1 MAKYIMALDAG
12 TTSNRCILFNEKGE
26 MCSVA
31 QKEFTQYFPKP
42 GWVEHDAE
50 EIWSTQLEV
59 AKEAMA
65 NVGATAADI
74 GAIGIT
80 NQRETT
86 IVWDKNTGEPI
97 HHAIVW
103 QCRRTSEY
111 CDSLKAK
118 GLVDTFR
125 QKTGLVI
132 DAYFSATKIR
142 WVLDN
147 VPGAREKADRGELLF
162 GTVWKPTAAEPSFGI
177 AYIILSSIVG
187 TAASVLLGVPIGL
200 LTAVFL
206 TEVSG
211 KTLAKAVQPA
221 VELLAAI
228 PSVIYGL
235 LGMMLLNPLLYKL
248 EKALFAGSSTHRYTG
263 GADLLAAVIVLAIM
277 ILPTVISVSA
287 SAIRAVPGSLRAAS
301 LALGA
306 SKMQTIRRVTVPAA
320 KSGILTGVV
329 LGIGRALGEAMAI
342 NMVAGGAVNLPLP
355 FNSVRFLTTG
365 IISGM
370 SYAPVGSL
378 YQQALFSIGLV
389 LFLFIMLINVFLNV
403 FIKKRKED

>member
-1 MAKYIMALDAG
+1 MA
-12 TTSNRCILFNEKGE
+12 NPKG
-26 MCSVA
+26 
-31 QKEFTQYFPKP
+31 KP
-42 GWVEHDAE
+42 GRSAFTAE
-50 EIWSTQLEV
+50 RLARALLLISAV
-59 AKEAMA
+59 A
-65 NVGATAADI
+65 
-74 GAIGIT
+74 AIFAVCAIT
-80 NQRETT
+80 L
-86 IVWDKNTGEPI
+86 
-97 HHAIVW
+97 
-103 QCRRTSEY
+103 Y
-111 CDSLKAK
+111 LFAK
-118 GLVDTFR
+118 GLPALHKVGVGD
-125 QKTGLVI
+125 
-132 DAYFSATKIR
+132 
-142 WVLDN
+142 
-147 VPGAREKADRGELLF
+147 LLF

-187 TAASVLLGVPIGL
+187 TAASVLLGVPVGL

-248 EKALFAGSSTHRYTG
+248 EKAVFAGSSTHRYTG

-287 SAIRAVPGSLRAAS
+287 SAIRAVPGSLRATS

-306 SKMQTIRRVTVPAA
+306 SKMQTIWRVTVPAA

-355 FNSVRFLTTG
+355 FNSVRFLTTQLVSEMG
-365 IISGM
+365 
-370 SYAPVGSL
+370 YAEGTHRQV
-378 YQQALFSIGLV
+378 LFTVGLV
-389 LFLFIMLINVFLNV
+389 LYLFIMIVNLVLQRLRREGGKDNG
-403 FIKKRKED
+403 

>member
-1 MAKYIMALDAG
+1 MA
-12 TTSNRCILFNEKGE
+12 NPKG
-26 MCSVA
+26 
-31 QKEFTQYFPKP
+31 KP
-42 GWVEHDAE
+42 GRSAFTAE
-50 EIWSTQLEV
+50 RLARALLLICAVV
-59 AKEAMA
+59 AIFA
-65 NVGATAADI
+65 VC
-74 GAIGIT
+74 AIT
-80 NQRETT
+80 L
-86 IVWDKNTGEPI
+86 
-97 HHAIVW
+97 
-103 QCRRTSEY
+103 Y
-111 CDSLKAK
+111 LFAK
-118 GLVDTFR
+118 GLPALHKVGVGD
-125 QKTGLVI
+125 
-132 DAYFSATKIR
+132 
-142 WVLDN
+142 
-147 VPGAREKADRGELLF
+147 LLF

-248 EKALFAGSSTHRYTG
+248 EKAVFAGSSTHQYTG

-306 SKMQTIRRVTVPAA
+306 SKMQTIWRVTVPAA
-320 KSGILTGVV
+320 KSGILTGAV

-355 FNSVRFLTTG
+355 FNSVRFLTTQLVSEMG
-365 IISGM
+365 
-370 SYAPVGSL
+370 YAEGTHRQV
-378 YQQALFSIGLV
+378 LFTVGLV
-389 LFLFIMLINVFLNV
+389 LYLFIMTVNLVLQRLRREGGKDNG
-403 FIKKRKED
+403 

>member
-1 MAKYIMALDAG
+1 MA
-12 TTSNRCILFNEKGE
+12 NPKG
-26 MCSVA
+26 
-31 QKEFTQYFPKP
+31 KP
-42 GWVEHDAE
+42 GRSAFTAE
-50 EIWSTQLEV
+50 RLARALLLICAVV
-59 AKEAMA
+59 AIFA
-65 NVGATAADI
+65 VC
-74 GAIGIT
+74 AIT
-80 NQRETT
+80 L
-86 IVWDKNTGEPI
+86 
-97 HHAIVW
+97 
-103 QCRRTSEY
+103 Y
-111 CDSLKAK
+111 LFAK
-118 GLVDTFR
+118 GLP
-125 QKTGLVI
+125 
-132 DAYFSATKIR
+132 A
-142 WVLDN
+142 LDR
-147 VPGAREKADRGELLF
+147 VGVGELLF

-248 EKALFAGSSTHRYTG
+248 EKAVFAGSSTHRYTG

-355 FNSVRFLTTG
+355 FNSVRFLTTQLVSEMG
-365 IISGM
+365 
-370 SYAPVGSL
+370 YAEGVHR
-378 YQQALFSIGLV
+378 QVLFTVGLV
-389 LFLFIMLINVFLNV
+389 LYLFIMIVNLVLQRLRREGGKDNG
-403 FIKKRKED
+403 

>member
-1 MAKYIMALDAG
+1 MA
-12 TTSNRCILFNEKGE
+12 NPKG
-26 MCSVA
+26 
-31 QKEFTQYFPKP
+31 KP
-42 GWVEHDAE
+42 GRSAFTAE
-50 EIWSTQLEV
+50 RLARALLLVCAVV
-59 AKEAMA
+59 AIFA
-65 NVGATAADI
+65 VC
-74 GAIGIT
+74 AIT
-80 NQRETT
+80 L
-86 IVWDKNTGEPI
+86 
-97 HHAIVW
+97 
-103 QCRRTSEY
+103 Y
-111 CDSLKAK
+111 LFAK
-118 GLVDTFR
+118 GLPALHKV
-125 QKTGLVI
+125 GV
-132 DAYFSATKIR
+132 
-142 WVLDN
+142 
-147 VPGAREKADRGELLF
+147 GELLF

-200 LTAVFL
+200 MTAVFL

-211 KTLAKAVQPA
+211 KTLAKVVQPA

-248 EKALFAGSSTHRYTG
+248 EKAVFAGSATHQYTG

-287 SAIRAVPGSLRAAS
+287 SAIRAVPGSMRAAS

-306 SKMQTIRRVTVPAA
+306 SRMQTIWRVTVPAA

-355 FNSVRFLTTG
+355 FNSVRFLTTQLVSEMG
-365 IISGM
+365 
-370 SYAPVGSL
+370 YAEGTHRQV
-378 YQQALFSIGLV
+378 LFTVGLV
-389 LFLFIMLINVFLNV
+389 LYLFIMIVNLVLLRLRREGGKDNG
-403 FIKKRKED
+403 

>member
-1 MAKYIMALDAG
+1 MA
-12 TTSNRCILFNEKGE
+12 NPKG
-26 MCSVA
+26 
-31 QKEFTQYFPKP
+31 KP
-42 GWVEHDAE
+42 GRSAFTAE
-50 EIWSTQLEV
+50 RLARALLLISAVV
-59 AKEAMA
+59 AIFA
-65 NVGATAADI
+65 VC
-74 GAIGIT
+74 AIT
-80 NQRETT
+80 L
-86 IVWDKNTGEPI
+86 
-97 HHAIVW
+97 
-103 QCRRTSEY
+103 Y
-111 CDSLKAK
+111 LFAK
-118 GLVDTFR
+118 GLPALHEV
-125 QKTGLVI
+125 GV
-132 DAYFSATKIR
+132 
-142 WVLDN
+142 
-147 VPGAREKADRGELLF
+147 GELLF

-355 FNSVRFLTTG
+355 FNSVRFLTTQLVSEMG
-365 IISGM
+365 
-370 SYAPVGSL
+370 YAEGTHRQV
-378 YQQALFSIGLV
+378 LFTVGLV
-389 LFLFIMLINVFLNV
+389 LYLFIMIVNLVLQRLRREGGKDNG
-403 FIKKRKED
+403 

>member
-1 MAKYIMALDAG
+1 MA
-12 TTSNRCILFNEKGE
+12 NPKG
-26 MCSVA
+26 
-31 QKEFTQYFPKP
+31 KP
-42 GWVEHDAE
+42 GRSAFTAE
-50 EIWSTQLEV
+50 RLARALLLISAVV
-59 AKEAMA
+59 AIFA
-65 NVGATAADI
+65 VC
-74 GAIGIT
+74 AIT
-80 NQRETT
+80 L
-86 IVWDKNTGEPI
+86 
-97 HHAIVW
+97 
-103 QCRRTSEY
+103 Y
-111 CDSLKAK
+111 LFAK
-118 GLVDTFR
+118 GLPALHKV
-125 QKTGLVI
+125 GV
-132 DAYFSATKIR
+132 
-142 WVLDN
+142 
-147 VPGAREKADRGELLF
+147 GELLF

-211 KTLAKAVQPA
+211 KTLAKVVQPA

-248 EKALFAGSSTHRYTG
+248 EKAVFAGSSTHQYTG

-287 SAIRAVPGSLRAAS
+287 SAIRAVPDSLRAAS

-355 FNSVRFLTTG
+355 FNSVRFLTTQLVSEMG
-365 IISGM
+365 
-370 SYAPVGSL
+370 YAEGTHRQV
-378 YQQALFSIGLV
+378 LFTVGLV
-389 LFLFIMLINVFLNV
+389 LYLFIMIVNLVLQRLRREGGKDNG
-403 FIKKRKED
+403 

>member
-1 MAKYIMALDAG
+1 MA
-12 TTSNRCILFNEKGE
+12 NPKG
-26 MCSVA
+26 
-31 QKEFTQYFPKP
+31 KP
-42 GWVEHDAE
+42 GRSAFTAE
-50 EIWSTQLEV
+50 RLARALLLICAVV
-59 AKEAMA
+59 AIFA
-65 NVGATAADI
+65 VC
-74 GAIGIT
+74 AIT
-80 NQRETT
+80 L
-86 IVWDKNTGEPI
+86 
-97 HHAIVW
+97 
-103 QCRRTSEY
+103 Y
-111 CDSLKAK
+111 LFAK
-118 GLVDTFR
+118 GLPALHEV
-125 QKTGLVI
+125 GV
-132 DAYFSATKIR
+132 
-142 WVLDN
+142 
-147 VPGAREKADRGELLF
+147 GELLF

-200 LTAVFL
+200 LTAMFL

-287 SAIRAVPGSLRAAS
+287 SAIRAVPDSLRAAS

-355 FNSVRFLTTG
+355 FNSVRFLTTQLVSEMG
-365 IISGM
+365 
-370 SYAPVGSL
+370 YAEGTHRQV
-378 YQQALFSIGLV
+378 LFTVGLV
-389 LFLFIMLINVFLNV
+389 LYLFIMTVNLVLQRLRREGGKDNG
-403 FIKKRKED
+403 

>member
-1 MAKYIMALDAG
+1 MA
-12 TTSNRCILFNEKGE
+12 NPKG
-26 MCSVA
+26 
-31 QKEFTQYFPKP
+31 KP
-42 GWVEHDAE
+42 GRSAFTAE
-50 EIWSTQLEV
+50 RLARALLLICAV
-59 AKEAMA
+59 A
-65 NVGATAADI
+65 
-74 GAIGIT
+74 AIFAVCAIT
-80 NQRETT
+80 L
-86 IVWDKNTGEPI
+86 
-97 HHAIVW
+97 
-103 QCRRTSEY
+103 Y
-111 CDSLKAK
+111 LFAK
-118 GLVDTFR
+118 GLPALHKV
-125 QKTGLVI
+125 GV
-132 DAYFSATKIR
+132 
-142 WVLDN
+142 
-147 VPGAREKADRGELLF
+147 GELLF

-263 GADLLAAVIVLAIM
+263 GADLLAAVIILAIM

-355 FNSVRFLTTG
+355 FNSVRFLTTQLVSEMG
-365 IISGM
+365 
-370 SYAPVGSL
+370 YAEGAHRQV
-378 YQQALFSIGLV
+378 LFTVGLV
-389 LFLFIMLINVFLNV
+389 LYLFIMIVNLVLQRLRREGGKDNG
-403 FIKKRKED
+403 